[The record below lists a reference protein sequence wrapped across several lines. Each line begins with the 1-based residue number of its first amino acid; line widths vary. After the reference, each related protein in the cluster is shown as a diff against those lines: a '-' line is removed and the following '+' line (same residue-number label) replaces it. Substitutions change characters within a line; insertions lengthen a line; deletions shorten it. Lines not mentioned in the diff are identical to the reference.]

1 MEYTHEPVKMSFS
14 IEELA
19 KNSRPKEN
27 SYQKN
32 AVIYNY
38 NQSTS
43 TSIYNTSGSF
53 TSATVLSMMPMT
65 STAVTRPIAK
75 HNGNHQMSQ
84 KRKLPDDPTSEDS
97 SLSSSYSRS
106 SECTSPSAS
115 SDDSEIT
122 NDLPA
127 KKSRT
132 TFTNTQVR
140 ELEIYYSNNKYLP
153 IEERH
158 LFVKRLTLSQHQIK
172 WWFQNRRM
180 KEKRQLK
187 NMNTFG
193 EIDMTQFVGIGK
205 PCPSSSTSGGN
216 HPSHQ
221 HGYINYPK
229 KPASPVFSPV
239 SPYMYGFGSMPYVV
253 YPNYSKQ
260 FYNGLSPYAVHLNR
274 Q

>member
-1 MEYTHEPVKMSFS
+1 MLCFNVPLLNSLSAKRKKKKKKKKKKFYVYIIPYCNLMEYTHEPVKMYFS

-19 KNSRPKEN
+19 KSSRPNEN

-53 TSATVLSMMPMT
+53 TSATELLMMPMT
-65 STAVTRPIAK
+65 STPVTLTRPIAT
-75 HNGNHQMSQ
+75 HNCNNQMSQ

-106 SECTSPSAS
+106 SECTSPSSS

-153 IEERH
+153 IAERH
-158 LFVKRLTLSQHQIK
+158 LLVKRLKLSQHQIK

-187 NMNTFG
+187 NMNK
-193 EIDMTQFVGIGK
+193 FVKSI
-205 PCPSSSTSGGN
+205 
-216 HPSHQ
+216 
-221 HGYINYPK
+221 
-229 KPASPVFSPV
+229 
-239 SPYMYGFGSMPYVV
+239 
-253 YPNYSKQ
+253 
-260 FYNGLSPYAVHLNR
+260 
-274 Q
+274 

>member
-1 MEYTHEPVKMSFS
+1 MEYTQKPVKMSFS

-19 KNSRPKEN
+19 KSSRPKEN
-27 SYQKN
+27 SHSKN
-32 AVIYNY
+32 AVIYKY
-38 NQSTS
+38 NQPTS

-53 TSATVLSMMPMT
+53 TSATELLMMPMT
-65 STAVTRPIAK
+65 STPVARLIAK

-84 KRKLPDDPTSEDS
+84 KRKQSDDSTSEDS
-97 SLSSSYSRS
+97 SLYSSYSRS
-106 SECTSPSAS
+106 RDCTSPSSS

-122 NDLPA
+122 RDLPA

-153 IEERH
+153 IEERY
-158 LFVKRLTLSQHQIK
+158 LLVKRLKLSQHQIK

-187 NMNTFG
+187 NMNKFG

-216 HPSHQ
+216 DPSHH
-221 HGYINYPK
+221 HGYMNYPK
-229 KPASPVFSPV
+229 KTASPVFIPV
-239 SPYMYGFGSMPYVV
+239 SPYMYGFGSISHVV
-253 YPNYSKQ
+253 YPNYSQQ
-260 FYNGLSPYAVHLNR
+260 FYNGLSPYAAHLNR

>member
-14 IEELA
+14 IEELT
-19 KNSRPKEN
+19 KSSRPNEN
-27 SYQKN
+27 LYQKN

-53 TSATVLSMMPMT
+53 TSATELLMMPMT

-84 KRKLPDDPTSEDS
+84 KRKRPDDPTSEDS
-97 SLSSSYSRS
+97 SLSSSYSRYR
-106 SECTSPSAS
+106 ECTSPSSS

-132 TFTNTQVR
+132 TFTNTQMR
-140 ELEIYYSNNKYLP
+140 ELEIYYSKNKYLP

-158 LFVKRLTLSQHQIK
+158 LLVKRLKLSQHQIK

-180 KEKRQLK
+180 KENVSKR
-187 NMNTFG
+187 
-193 EIDMTQFVGIGK
+193 I
-205 PCPSSSTSGGN
+205 
-216 HPSHQ
+216 
-221 HGYINYPK
+221 
-229 KPASPVFSPV
+229 
-239 SPYMYGFGSMPYVV
+239 
-253 YPNYSKQ
+253 
-260 FYNGLSPYAVHLNR
+260 
-274 Q
+274 